1 VTRAEVRTIARD
13 IIADL
18 EHWYRTQAAAL
29 DKAVEVDADQLL
41 ARGVDADPS
50 TTQEQRKAATLA
62 AWQRVDVGRTR
73 AAALRLVAR
82 VLGLVLRAMRGTPK
96 HDPNAVP
103 ETRRQARVAM
113 FVERQEEQ
121 AEPTG
126 HRAPPAHGPGDLT
139 KAWLVGHAAELTPEL
154 DICGDRGIEG
164 VCGPCILDK
173 DHTYDHCD
181 AVSRRW
187 KVEPNAT

>member
-1 VTRAEVRTIARD
+1 MVTRAEVRAIARD
-13 IIADL
+13 IIAEH
-18 EHWYRTQAAAL
+18 EHWYRTQAVAL
-29 DKAVEVDADQLL
+29 DRTVETDADQLL

-113 FVERQEEQ
+113 FTDEVEARAALER
-121 AEPTG
+121 EPV
-126 HRAPPAHGPGDLT
+126 R
-139 KAWLVGHAAELTPEL
+139 
-154 DICGDRGIEG
+154 
-164 VCGPCILDK
+164 LDK
-173 DHTYDHCD
+173 S
-181 AVSRRW
+181 VM
-187 KVEPNAT
+187 VEMAEKHGLIQEDSG